1 MNCTCHKPSLHD
13 RVLRAISMHLAEEH
27 DDIVTAAAR
36 LLVSARET
44 DVAEGFERVDAE
56 EVEEYELLVA
66 DIDNE
71 ICRIDTTGD
80 EKPEIACLRSA
91 IVTARSMGKESTAED
106 LEGLLA
112 MMENDSPENVE
123 G

>member
-1 MNCTCHKPSLHD
+1 M
-13 RVLRAISMHLAEEH
+13 
-27 DDIVTAAAR
+27 
-36 LLVSARET
+36 
-44 DVAEGFERVDAE
+44 AEGFERVDAE